1 MVRTKTGP
9 ARICALAPPAAFFW
23 VLAGSAGATP
33 LASGGVTA
41 AEVAAILQAKGY
53 VAQIGKDEE
62 GDPNIHSGSGAEGS
76 GFDVYFF
83 GCNKGPRCTSI
94 EFSVAYHV
102 EGGLT
107 LAQINEWNHKKRF
120 GRAYL
125 DSENDPFIGM
135 DVDVEKG
142 FSTEAIDNNIDT
154 WDSVVGTFRHFIGC
168 TKKPDTAT
176 CKAD

>member
-1 MVRTKTGP
+1 M
-9 ARICALAPPAAFFW
+9 ARGRSTLAGMGALALPAALFW
-23 VLAGSAGATP
+23 VFAGSAVATP
-33 LASGGVTA
+33 LPGGVTA
-41 AEVAAILQAKGY
+41 DEVAAILQAKGQ
-53 VAQIGKDEE
+53 VAKIGKDDE
-62 GDPNIHSGSGAEGS
+62 GDPKIHSGAEGS

-102 EGGLT
+102 DGGLT
-107 LAQINEWNHKKRF
+107 LAQINDWNRKKRF

-135 DVDVEKG
+135 DIDVEKG

-154 WDSVVGTFRHFIGC
+154 WNSVMGAFNQFIGC
-168 TKKPDTAT
+168 AKTPDAEA
-176 CKAD
+176 CKAN